1 MSFTIFLR
9 GMTVTC
15 GVWNLQLS
23 SLWLLQIILII
34 TNRTLFTTTLYSF
47 ADGLILSVTAMN
59 SVGKNNTDRV
69 TDGSRPSVQQSSV
82 NPISVA
88 NSVAN
93 KKNHPPT
100 EIPTDTRVPKKSF
113 PREHYR
119 RNTSVGNFK
128 GNYRRHYRR
137 KTCR

>member
-23 SLWLLQIILII
+23 SLWPLQIILII

-82 NPISVA
+82 NLISVA

-93 KKNHPPT
+93 KKNHP
-100 EIPTDTRVPKKSF
+100 PTDTRVPKKSF

-119 RNTSVGNFK
+119 WNTSVGNFK